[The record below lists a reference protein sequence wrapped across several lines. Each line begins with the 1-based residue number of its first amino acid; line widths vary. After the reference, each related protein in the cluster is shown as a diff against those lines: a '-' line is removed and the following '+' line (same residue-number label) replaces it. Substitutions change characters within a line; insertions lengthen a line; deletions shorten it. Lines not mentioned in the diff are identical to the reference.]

1 MESDAAAHDQTYT
14 TQAKLKQGNRNM
26 ETSLRDLEYLATLA
40 SLHSDSYTYPK
51 YVVRCSQGIS
61 VDARN
66 EIDEMWQDTMLTQF
80 HDCIPGTTIRAAVD
94 DNLEIYAKRGAQ
106 AAELIKGALHV
117 LKADQKSGTSSET
130 TIFEPLRL
138 KRDQVYEHDSKL
150 VWLSTDKHGSGKLV
164 KSPKVTAPK
173 AYQDGDKWI
182 LSNQRLRL
190 TVSAGRI
197 TSLVDLAADREMI
210 GVGPGA
216 TSAGLIIYDD
226 YPLTYD
232 AWDAEIYHLK
242 CGRDIAFEDVKA
254 EEGELRSSL
263 TAVARFGKSSAK
275 VTVSRQELQESK
287 LRT

>member
-1 MESDAAAHDQTYT
+1 
-14 TQAKLKQGNRNM
+14 M

-40 SLHSDSYTYPK
+40 SLRSDSYTYPK
-51 YVVRCSQGIS
+51 YVTSFSSGVGAN
-61 VDARN
+61 DRN

-106 AAELIKGALHV
+106 AAELIKDALHV
-117 LKADQKSGTSSET
+117 LKADQKTESSPET
-130 TIFEPLRL
+130 TIFDPLRL

-150 VWLSTDKHGSGKLV
+150 SWLSTDKHGSGELV
-164 KSPKVTAPK
+164 RSPILTPPKV
-173 AYQDGDKWI
+173 YQEGDKWI
-182 LSNQRLRL
+182 LTNQRLRL
-190 TVSAGRI
+190 TVTGGRI

-242 CGRDIAFEDVKA
+242 CGRDIAFEEVKA
-254 EEGELRSSL
+254 EAGELRSSL
-263 TAVARFGKSSAK
+263 TAAARFGKSSAK
-275 VTVSRQELQESK
+275 ITVGWQGLHQSK
-287 LRT
+287 RRTQPDERSH